1 MTQYR
6 LRICFVV
13 SLLVIF
19 TGVTKA
25 QVDSIPAHPRVD
37 TIPVNTD
44 TVLRIINLN
53 PYFSLH
59 VDSSLNYNLDINKDS
74 SRYFWFIKNA
84 PVGLRIDKDNGT
96 ITFKADKAYFLSG
109 RLKYDQEYRVVLGV
123 QNLNMPAERVDTFF
137 TVVFYNTEIVASKLK
152 PSVSSTLL
160 IDEGDTLSFK
170 VQCEAGSFPIES
182 ITTLVNVPLKN
193 YVGVTKCNDEFNW
206 PIPYDFVKDND
217 PTKERAFNISFIG
230 VDKFFNRDTA
240 VVKIIVRDA
249 LNYPF
254 RLTEYKK
261 IISDIEIY
269 TLQLKFTF
277 KELDKKVKGTKN
289 TRSTFDLASGTTALS
304 GAVLLTSDNP
314 SSQNLGKVMPSVG
327 VTLVPVKEAVAPVKS
342 YENNSAALVRT
353 SIKRL
358 DYTVQDN
365 SLSGEKDPDILPKIT
380 KLRNELK
387 QIQVQLIDIPMI
399 DSGGMTKEQLDEY
412 FNSPK
417 VNKKYKLTKN

>member
-19 TGVTKA
+19 TGVAKA
-25 QVDSIPAHPRVD
+25 QVDSIPVHPRVD

-44 TVLRIINLN
+44 TILRIINLN

-96 ITFKADKAYFLSG
+96 ISFKADKAYFLSG

-193 YVGVTKCNDEFNW
+193 YVAVNKCNDEFNW

-217 PTKERAFNISFIG
+217 PTKERVFNISFIG

-240 VVKIIVRDA
+240 VVKVIVRDA

-254 RLTEYKK
+254 RLTEYNK

-269 TLQLKFTF
+269 TLQLKYTF
-277 KELDKKVKGTKN
+277 KELDKKVRGTKN

-304 GAVLLTSDNP
+304 GAVLLTSDNA

-365 SLSGEKDPDILPKIT
+365 SLSGEKDPDILPKIA

-412 FNSPK
+412 FNNPK
-417 VNKKYKLTKN
+417 VNKKYKLSKN